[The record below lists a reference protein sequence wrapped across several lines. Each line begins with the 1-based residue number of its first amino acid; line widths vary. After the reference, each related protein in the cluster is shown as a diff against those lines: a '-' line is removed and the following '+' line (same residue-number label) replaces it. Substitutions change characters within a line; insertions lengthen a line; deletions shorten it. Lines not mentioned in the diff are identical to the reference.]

1 MSVQSGLRLFAKH
14 YRQCVAGGIAASFAI
29 LLPILIGGT
38 GLALDVGEST
48 HVRQRLCSAL
58 DASVLAGASSSMDD
72 DEIEDTINEYF
83 DENYPD
89 DAIGVSSDLDVD
101 VGDNEVTAS
110 VTADYETR
118 FMRILGRETI
128 TIGCSTTVQRNV
140 KGLEVVMVLDNTGS
154 MGGSNIASLKTSA
167 TNLVN
172 ILFDTVTDPED
183 VRIGLVPYSVSVN
196 VGPYGLGLNPDGSAY
211 GTSFVNNPS
220 GKTYDATPDSESDW
234 AGCVLANDY
243 DDDVTDNDGPWD
255 MMDAGNE
262 YTYTQ
267 QTNCEWVRRRGRW
280 VQQCDEEEVTGFDA
294 YTCSQPVTPITSDQA
309 ALTTAINA
317 MSAEGYTFGNYGMV
331 WGYRLIS
338 PDAPFEEAAEYD
350 DPEWNKAIIM
360 MTDGDNNIGGNNTYS
375 TYGWGRDHDMDNGDL
390 NERFEDVC
398 ENAKADGII
407 IYTITFTSGIS
418 ESTKDYYRECAT
430 DLNHYYDAP
439 TQAELENVFED
450 IAYAL
455 AKLHIKN

>member
-1 MSVQSGLRLFAKH
+1 M
-14 YRQCVAGGIAASFAI
+14 
-29 LLPILIGGT
+29 LPVLIGGT
-38 GLALDVGEST
+38 GLALDVGESS

-83 DENYPD
+83 DQNYPD
-89 DAIGVSSDLDVD
+89 DAIGVASDLDVD
-101 VGDNEVTAS
+101 IDDNEVTAS

-118 FMRILGRETI
+118 FMRVLGRETI
-128 TIGCSTTVQRNV
+128 TIACSTTVQRNV

-154 MGGSNIASLKTSA
+154 MGGSNLTSLKTSA

-172 ILFDTVTDPED
+172 ILFDTVNDPED
-183 VRIGLVPYSVSVN
+183 VRIGLVPYSLSVN
-196 VGPYGLGLNPDGSAY
+196 VGPFGIGEDLDGDAY
-211 GTSFVNNPS
+211 GTAFVNNPL
-220 GKTYDATPDSESDW
+220 GRTYDNTPDTFDEWD
-234 AGCVLANDY
+234 GCVLANAY
-243 DDDVTDNDGPWD
+243 NDDVTDNEGPWD
-255 MMDAGNE
+255 MMEPGE
-262 YTYTQ
+262 MSTRRE
-267 QTNCEWVRRRGRW
+267 CSGRGRRRTCED
-280 VQQCDEEEVTGFDA
+280 VPYFDA
-294 YTCSQPVTPITSDQA
+294 YRNYCPEPVTPLSSVQQTLLD
-309 ALTTAINA
+309 AIDD
-317 MSAEGYTFGNYGMV
+317 MSADGYTFGNYGMV

-338 PDAPFEEAAEYD
+338 PDYPFEEGSDYD

-360 MTDGDNNIGGNNTYS
+360 MTDGDNDVGNSGTYS
-375 TYGWGRDHDMDNGDL
+375 AYGWGSDHGMSDSDL
-390 NERFEDVC
+390 NDKFEEVC
-398 ENAKADGII
+398 DYAKANDII

-418 ESTKDYYRECAT
+418 EATKDYYRECAT

>member
-72 DEIEDTINEYF
+72 DEIEDTINEFF
-83 DENYPD
+83 DGNYPE
-89 DAIGVSSDLDVD
+89 DAIGVASDLDVD
-101 VGDNEVTAS
+101 VTDNEVTAS

-154 MGGSNIASLKTSA
+154 MAGSNITSLKTSA

-172 ILFDTVTDPED
+172 ILFDTVSDPED
-183 VRIGLVPYSVSVN
+183 VRIGLVPYSASVN
-196 VGPYGLGLNPDGSAY
+196 VGPYGIGEDMDGNAY
-211 GTSFVNNPS
+211 GTAFVNNP
-220 GKTYDATPDSESDW
+220 GNKDYEQRNTSEW
-234 AGCVLANDY
+234 NGCVLANDY
-243 DDDVTDNDGPWD
+243 DDDVTDNEGPWD
-255 MMDAGNE
+255 MYAPYYGVE
-262 YTYTQ
+262 S
-267 QTNCEWVRRRGRW
+267 CSGRGRRRS
-280 VQQCDEEEVTGFDA
+280 CDTYYYWSACPE
-294 YTCSQPVTPITSDQA
+294 PITPITSNQQTLID
-309 ALTTAINA
+309 AIDDMDASGN
-317 MSAEGYTFGNYGMV
+317 TLGNYGMV
-331 WGYRLIS
+331 WGYRVIS
-338 PDAPFEEAAEYD
+338 PDYPFEEAADYD

-360 MTDGDNNIGGNNTYS
+360 MTDGDNQMGTY
-375 TYGWGRDHDMDNGDL
+375 TAYGYYDDHGLNNGDL
-390 NERFEDVC
+390 NDRFEDVC

-439 TQAELENVFED
+439 TQAELEDVFED